1 MYPRRVGSRC
11 SFLQLSLSQSID
23 FVKEVAMPPA
33 VKGRNTM
40 AVTTRN
46 LGVPTSQKGIQ
57 AFGKISKSQVQPQ
70 DQSASRKKEASIDV
84 SLAQVSNIVKGKKRK
99 LKFAEDC
106 VPEQYDSGEAD
117 TFGESQT
124 AKDGVKAVDDYQND
138 AARTAGLL
146 PVKVATPRKKIRSQQ
161 YETETPTK
169 GARSLL
175 EALALPSSSPCS
187 TTLSLVATS
196 QEIPPTSPVS
206 ISSTHSDQNVPILP
220 DELQDLINLHSS
232 FLTVLSFHHAHNGS
246 MAPAD
251 LRNLTPGIERA
262 WRKRKATTDD
272 IRRILALER
281 DVNPNRK
288 GKAGPLYLTDYGHGK
303 ICIEI
308 AAPHHSQQAQRRPL
322 DEETL
327 ITTFVRNLEQQWT
340 SYKATQPSS
349 PYPATFVSSLDL
361 APITACASLSKIAP
375 LLSKGQRRLEDLKA
389 GAIRAQQTT
398 LRTTTANSIHSPR
411 PDRKHIGARSTD
423 LFSRLKAKQ
432 LHQSTLPLP
441 PSAKLLARKSALQ
454 RLPEIVPVLDSLAA
468 SSKKHCDEAST
479 EAARSRVTHASF
491 TMPTVVQHLQM
502 SLRNP
507 IGTEEATRCV
517 RLLAELVPEWAGVK
531 EVGRMVGV
539 TIRGS
544 RIGREDL
551 GRRIGTLAEQL

>member
-1 MYPRRVGSRC
+1 
-11 SFLQLSLSQSID
+11 
-23 FVKEVAMPPA
+23 MPPV

-70 DQSASRKKEASIDV
+70 DQSASGKKEASIDV

-99 LKFAEDC
+99 LKLAEDC
-106 VPEQYDSGEAD
+106 VPEQNDSSEAD
-117 TFGESQT
+117 TFRESQT

-146 PVKVATPRKKIRSQQ
+146 PVKVGTPRKKIRSQQ

-175 EALALPSSSPCS
+175 EALALPSSSPSSSPSS
-187 TTLSLVATS
+187 TTPSLVATS
-196 QEIPPTSPVS
+196 QEIPPNSPVS
-206 ISSTHSDQNVPILP
+206 INSTHSNQNVAILP

-281 DVNPNRK
+281 DVNPDGK
-288 GKAGPLYLTDYGHGK
+288 GEAGPLYLTDYGHGK
-303 ICIEI
+303 ICAEI

-327 ITTFVRNLEQQWT
+327 IATFVRNLEQQWT

-349 PYPATFVSSLDL
+349 SSPATFVSSLNL
-361 APITACASLSKIAP
+361 APITPCASLSKIAP

-389 GAIRAQQTT
+389 GAIRAQQTP
-398 LRTTTANSIHSPR
+398 LRTTTANSIHPPR
-411 PDRKHIGARSTD
+411 PERKHIGARSTD

-454 RLPEIVPVLDSLAA
+454 RLPEIVPVLDSLAV

-507 IGTEEATRCV
+507 IGTDEATRCV